1 MKTRMII
8 TIDGPAGSGKSTV
21 AAALAKRLG
30 IAYLDT
36 GAMYRAVTLAA
47 MQKQVSLDDPE
58 MLETVLRDSRIELAK
73 RNAPDR
79 VWLNGRDVTEDIR
92 SHEITENAY
101 KIAGRPRLRELLV
114 DQQRRIAEQAGSL
127 VAEGRDQGTVVF
139 PDARIKFFLDADPA
153 CRARR
158 RWEQIKSA
166 GADITCQEV
175 LANQQRR
182 DRRDRIRQ
190 NSPLQVPEN
199 DIVIDTTD
207 MSIEQVVET
216 LYQYVKEDAGVQN

>member
-1 MKTRMII
+1 MII

-47 MQKQVSLDDPE
+47 LQKQVCLDDPE

-73 RNAPDR
+73 RDALDR

-92 SHEITENAY
+92 SPEITENVY
-101 KIAGRPRLRELLV
+101 KIAGRPQLRKLLV
-114 DQQRRIAEQAGSL
+114 VQQRHIAEQAGSL

-158 RWEQIKSA
+158 RWEQIRST
-166 GADITCQEV
+166 GSDISCREV
-175 LANQQRR
+175 LANQQQRDQR
-182 DRRDRIRQ
+182 DRTRQ
-190 NSPLQVPEN
+190 NSPLQVPE
-199 DIVIDTTD
+199 DAIVIDTTD

-216 LYQYVKEDAGVQN
+216 LYRYVNEE